1 MFLLVD
7 GLLQGL
13 HLIKQALD
21 VGDDQLIVAFYS
33 PSQISWGKVVRE
45 RVSHAKKMPQRQAI
59 TT

>member
-21 VGDDQLIVAFYS
+21 VCDDQLVMAFYFE
-33 PSQISWGKVVRE
+33 SQLSWGKVVRE
-45 RVSHAKKMPQRQAI
+45 RVRHAKEMSQR
-59 TT
+59 